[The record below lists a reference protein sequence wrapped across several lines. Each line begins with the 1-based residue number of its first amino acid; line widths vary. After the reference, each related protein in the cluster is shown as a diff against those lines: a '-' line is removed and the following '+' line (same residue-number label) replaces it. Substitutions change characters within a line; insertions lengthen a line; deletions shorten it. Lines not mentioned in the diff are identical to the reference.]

1 MSVGKPILTMLS
13 GEGSRIVK
21 EADCGYI
28 ANSGNSEK
36 LAQNIIKMS
45 QLSSIELGFLGSRA
59 KSYADSEFNREKL
72 INQLENWLNG
82 VVDKEKREGA

>member
-45 QLSSIELGFLGSRA
+45 QLSSVELGF
-59 KSYADSEFNREKL
+59 
-72 INQLENWLNG
+72 
-82 VVDKEKREGA
+82 